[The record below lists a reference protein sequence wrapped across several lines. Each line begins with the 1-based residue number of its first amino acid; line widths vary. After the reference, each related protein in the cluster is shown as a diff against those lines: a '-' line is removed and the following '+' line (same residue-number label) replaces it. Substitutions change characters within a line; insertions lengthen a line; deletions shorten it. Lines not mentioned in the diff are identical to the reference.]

1 MNIRSIFGL
10 LLIATALI
18 ACAASAPPAVGIW
31 DVELNTPLGA
41 QQVVLTIDA
50 DGTGSMGG
58 LQGEQE
64 IEGITFDGNALNFST
79 SIDAQGQSI
88 TLDFSGSVEGEALNG
103 EFNTPFGA
111 LAVIGSR
118 Q

>member
-1 MNIRSIFGL
+1 MNIRIFL
-10 LLIATALI
+10 VTVNSTAFIGVLHLPT
-18 ACAASAPPAVGIW
+18 SVGIW

-79 SIDAQGQSI
+79 SIDAQGK
-88 TLDFSGSVEGEALNG
+88 ALLWILVVQLRG
-103 EFNTPFGA
+103 V
-111 LAVIGSR
+111 L
-118 Q
+118 